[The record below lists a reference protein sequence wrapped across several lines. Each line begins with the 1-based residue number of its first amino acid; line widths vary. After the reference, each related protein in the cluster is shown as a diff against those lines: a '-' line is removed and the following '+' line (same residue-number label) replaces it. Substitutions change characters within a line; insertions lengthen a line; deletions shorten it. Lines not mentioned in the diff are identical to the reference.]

1 MNWYDM
7 PEGTKI
13 ERAEKEISECNYCI
27 NGLVKTMKQM
37 GVSQEHWGK
46 NVIIQ
51 GYLERIEKAR
61 EILQIEKAKAPT

>member
-1 MNWYDM
+1 M
-7 PEGTKI
+7 PEETKI

-37 GVSQEHWGK
+37 GVSQDHWGK

-51 GYLERIEKAR
+51 GYLKRIEKAR
-61 EILQIEKAKAPT
+61 EILRIEKAKAPT

>member
-27 NGLVKTMKQM
+27 NGLVKTIKQM

-51 GYLERIEKAR
+51 GYLER
-61 EILQIEKAKAPT
+61 